1 MADPR
6 KRIATA
12 EKQRQAL
19 ELRKAG
25 VTYAVIAE
33 RLGWKNA
40 DGAHK
45 AVMTALRKTL
55 QEPADAVRKL
65 ELERLDSMLLALATQ
80 VKNGNQGAI
89 DRALRIMDM
98 RAKLLGTYAP
108 VRQDITTDGQALDI
122 GAWMTDRKKRIEE
135 ASGLEEI
142 E

>member
-1 MADPR
+1 
-6 KRIATA
+6 
-12 EKQRQAL
+12 
-19 ELRKAG
+19 
-25 VTYAVIAE
+25 
-33 RLGWKNA
+33 
-40 DGAHK
+40 
-45 AVMTALRKTL
+45 
-55 QEPADAVRKL
+55 
-65 ELERLDSMLLALATQ
+65 

>member
-33 RLGWKNA
+33 RLGWKTA

-108 VRQDITTDGQALDI
+108 VRQDITTLGESLDI

-135 ASGLEEI
+135 ASGLEEV